1 MDLISNYSTPK
12 RTKRQR
18 LDENNDRKRLTLFA
32 KKEIVQRYYNFL
44 DDADETPTYNNF
56 VNLFNKENVNQI
68 DESSLGKWVLAE
80 KNGEFLPWGGANDLS
95 KKSCS
100 LRIIADQIDDHLSSQ
115 DVHHGEYNQ
124 IAKSPST
131 SRGYGVIA
139 RQFTPAGTF
148 LGYYKGECID
158 SNEALMRHDFNHLFC
173 IGEEK
178 FIDANKLLS
187 CFARHYKCAVNQ
199 SDQNVCVERLL
210 WSNPQ
215 KAICFIATKN
225 VQKGEEFLISYGC
238 EYSEKQSSK
247 ELMSDTFRSVYDRS
261 TKQLPRKYQPQK
273 ELYSFQAQDMAREFR
288 DDRSDSDD
296 GW

>member
-1 MDLISNYSTPK
+1 L
-12 RTKRQR
+12 
-18 LDENNDRKRLTLFA
+18 
-32 KKEIVQRYYNFL
+32 
-44 DDADETPTYNNF
+44 
-56 VNLFNKENVNQI
+56 
-68 DESSLGKWVLAE
+68 
-80 KNGEFLPWGGANDLS
+80 
-95 KKSCS
+95 
-100 LRIIADQIDDHLSSQ
+100 
-115 DVHHGEYNQ
+115 HG
-124 IAKSPST
+124 
-131 SRGYGVIA
+131 
-139 RQFTPAGTF
+139 
-148 LGYYKGECID
+148 
-158 SNEALMRHDFNHLFC
+158 
-173 IGEEK
+173 GEEK
-178 FIDANKLLS
+178 FIDANKLIS

-247 ELMSDTFRSVYDRS
+247 ELMSDTFRRVYDRS

-288 DDRSDSDD
+288 DDCSDSDD